1 MTQIQASDRPLRK
14 DAERNRGRILEA
26 ARELFAQQGLGVT
39 LNDVAHHAG
48 VGVGTVYR
56 RFRDK
61 GQLLDELFEEQV
73 GELAALIEEGLADP
87 DPWRG
92 FTGYVTHNLEL
103 QSRDRAFREILLGT
117 PEGAERIGR
126 VRTRLFPLGS
136 QLVQRAKDVGA
147 LRADFEPE
155 DLPLLLMMLTA
166 VIDAAHEVAPELW
179 RRYLELVIQGLRA
192 APGPP
197 HDFATPA
204 VRGDQVP
211 EILAALKL
219 RRR

>member
-1 MTQIQASDRPLRK
+1 MTQAPVPARTLRK
-14 DAERNRGRILEA
+14 DAERNRRRILDA

-73 GELAALIEEGLADP
+73 RELMVLMEAGVADP

-92 FTGYVTHNLEL
+92 FTGYITGNLEL
-103 QSRDRAFREILLGT
+103 QSRDRAFREILLYT
-117 PEGAERIGR
+117 PEGAERLGH
-126 VRTRLFPLGS
+126 VRERMFPLGS
-136 QLVQRAKDVGA
+136 RLVQRAKDAGA
-147 LRADFEPE
+147 LRTDFQPE

-166 VIDAAHEVAPELW
+166 VVDSAQDVAPELW
-179 RRYLELVIQGLRA
+179 RRYLEVVLQGLRA
-192 APGPP
+192 APDPP
-197 HDFATPA
+197 EDLAIPA

-211 EILAALKL
+211 QILAALKL
-219 RRR
+219 PRR